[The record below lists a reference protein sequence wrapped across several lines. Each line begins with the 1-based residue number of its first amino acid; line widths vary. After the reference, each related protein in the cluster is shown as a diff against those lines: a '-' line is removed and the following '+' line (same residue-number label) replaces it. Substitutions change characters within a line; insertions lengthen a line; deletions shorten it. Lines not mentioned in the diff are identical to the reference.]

1 MNRKNSRLA
10 PLAAAAM
17 LAIVIGCA
25 RAGAEDL
32 DTMRAHHDAY
42 MAKRK
47 AAGVCGAA
55 LFERRDAPTLAS
67 VAETIGRINET
78 IGNIHEAFEEY
89 KRTNDQRLEALK
101 NGAAT
106 ADLEAKLAKIERDL
120 DQLAEAKTRLEK
132 IETKL
137 ARPGAF
143 SGSQQDG
150 ETKEQAEYR
159 SAFCNWLRAPTD
171 SARQQRCT
179 AAANA
184 LEAKAKAGGD
194 RERRSAQVVTSTGA
208 AGGYALPEFIERA
221 IARLTVDISPIRS
234 IATVRTVGSPDYKE
248 LIDIGG
254 AAFEWLGETDT
265 RNQTNTPDLVEVA
278 PTFGMASAKPQASEE
293 SLDDLFFDVEGWLID
308 SAAEALAA
316 GEGAAFVS
324 GNGTKKPTGILAGPT
339 PVTTADSSRAFGT
352 LQYVAS
358 GQASAMPTSA
368 DTFLDMIY
376 AVRARYRRNARWL
389 SSKTVLASLRKYKDT
404 TNQYLWV
411 PSLTAGQPDSFLGYP
426 VSEAEDMPA
435 VAANAFPLAFGD
447 FKEGYVIA
455 DRVGMRMTR
464 DEITTPGFVK
474 FYVRKRVGGKL
485 RNTQAIKLLKI
496 ATS

>member
-1 MNRKNSRLA
+1 MHRKNSHLA

-17 LAIVIGCA
+17 LAIVLGCA
-25 RAGAEDL
+25 RAGAEDF

-42 MAKRK
+42 MAKRQ
-47 AAGVCGAA
+47 AAGVSGAA
-55 LFERRDAPTLAS
+55 LLERRDAPTLAS
-67 VAETIGRINET
+67 VAETIGKIN
-78 IGNIHEAFEEY
+78 EAFEEF
-89 KRTNDQRLEALK
+89 KRTNDQRLDALK
-101 NGAAT
+101 KGAAT

-132 IETKL
+132 IETRL
-137 ARPGAF
+137 ARPGAY
-143 SGSQQDG
+143 SGGEQAG

-159 SAFCNWLRAPTD
+159 AAFCDWLRAPTD
-171 SARQQRCT
+171 SARQQRC
-179 AAANA
+179 AAAA
-184 LEAKAKAGGD
+184 KDLEAKAGD

-208 AGGYALPEFIERA
+208 AGGYALPEVIERA

-234 IATVRTVGSPDYKE
+234 IATVRMVGSSDYKE
-248 LIDIGG
+248 LIDVGG

-265 RNQTNTPDLVEVA
+265 RNQTNTPDLAEVA

-293 SLDDLFFDVEGWLID
+293 SLDDLFFDVESWLID

-316 GEGAAFVS
+316 GEGAAFIS
-324 GNGTKKPTGILAGPT
+324 GNGTKKPTGILAGPA

-358 GQASAMPTSA
+358 GQASALPTSA
-368 DTFLDMIY
+368 DTFLDLTY

-389 SSKTVLASLRKYKDT
+389 TSKAVLASLRKYKDT
-404 TNQYLWV
+404 TNQYLWM
-411 PSLTAGQPDSFLGYP
+411 PSLTAGQPDTFLGYP
-426 VSEAEDMPA
+426 ATEAEDMPA

-447 FKEGYVIA
+447 FKEGYLIA

-485 RNTQAIKLLKI
+485 RNTQAIKVLKI